1 MPPAALFLGRQEI
14 EERTGQ
20 RGFPLCNSPTPKING
35 TGSSARLGMQ
45 CADGSLPARSPPL
58 SACAPFRSHARGCV
72 PRRDG
77 KRFLSVLPETGWKLP
92 HSRSRSQAATL
103 MFRSS
108 ARRRREYR
116 HIPREGTRRKAVG
129 ARSLRAGFLRAEPLG
144 VSFVQPFLHE
154 QKRLAVGDKKKS
166 SANSNLTPKQQAER
180 RSFSLLLSVFR
191 QCTGAYPRS
200 RRPGNRFSG
209 PAC

>member
-144 VSFVQPFLHE
+144 VSFVQPF
-154 QKRLAVGDKKKS
+154 
-166 SANSNLTPKQQAER
+166 SARAEKGWPSETSPQTLIYDTAPAGTPAGAAFFDR
-180 RSFSLLLSVFR
+180 IIWSGPGSLSVPW
-191 QCTGAYPRS
+191 Q
-200 RRPGNRFSG
+200 
-209 PAC
+209 

>member
-1 MPPAALFLGRQEI
+1 M
-14 EERTGQ
+14 
-20 RGFPLCNSPTPKING
+20 
-35 TGSSARLGMQ
+35 SARLKAWY
-45 CADGSLPARSPPL
+45 ADSALPARASPL
-58 SACAPFRSHARGCV
+58 SACAPFRSHARGCQ
-72 PRRDG
+72 RRCDG
-77 KRFLSVLPETGWKLP
+77 TSFLSVLPETGWRLT
-92 HSRSRSQAATL
+92 HSRSRSQSATSD
-103 MFRSS
+103 FHSS
-108 ARRRREYR
+108 ERRRREYR